1 MNYKDFIDNYQPL
14 DNNRIKMFKNKDSI
28 VKYLREN
35 TVLRSIDSAEI
46 AKFLDTGG
54 INFFNENDQILT
66 EKDPGSTIY
75 FVIDGNIDIIKNEE
89 GKDVYICT
97 LGTGEFFGETGLFKT
112 IKRTATVKSSG
123 ESSILRIDRESFLSY
138 IKSSPTSG
146 IKILMLIIYSLL
158 KKLRTVNQELAF
170 ERKLDI
176 GQEDIDALIN
186 SLL

>member
-97 LGTGEFFGETGLFKT
+97 LGTGEFF
-112 IKRTATVKSSG
+112 RRN
-123 ESSILRIDRESFLSY
+123 RI
-138 IKSSPTSG
+138 I
-146 IKILMLIIYSLL
+146 
-158 KKLRTVNQELAF
+158 
-170 ERKLDI
+170 
-176 GQEDIDALIN
+176 
-186 SLL
+186 